1 MFPYDSVYISLSQ
14 SNIYISEYLPL
25 NTEEIF
31 PLKVRSKTRH
41 VAARVTMVT
50 GSCFRAR
57 HALAVMAFL
66 GFFNVYCLRVNLSVA
81 LVAMVNSTSSENSS
95 TSDECPNDSSG
106 NSTTTSTVSARRRCR
121 SSLQQP
127 VQLTVR
133 SDNY

>member
-1 MFPYDSVYISLSQ
+1 M
-14 SNIYISEYLPL
+14 

-106 NSTTTSTVSARRRCR
+106 NSTTTSTVSAR
-121 SSLQQP
+121 
-127 VQLTVR
+127 
-133 SDNY
+133 